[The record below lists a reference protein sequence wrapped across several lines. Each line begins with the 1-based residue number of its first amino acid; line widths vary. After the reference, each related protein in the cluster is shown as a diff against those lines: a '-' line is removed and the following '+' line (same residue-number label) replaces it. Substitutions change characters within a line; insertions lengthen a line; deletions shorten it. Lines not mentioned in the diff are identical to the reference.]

1 MINLD
6 KPDVGVPQ
14 TELNIGDG
22 FNLLVG
28 SGFQLIIGALNALAG
43 MTNIVRPSQGETW
56 NTVASTWATEDETWL
71 GISQLID
78 NITKPSSTMTNLSKP

>member
-6 KPDVGVPQ
+6 KPITNTPE
-14 TELNIGDG
+14 TYLNIGGG

-28 SGFQLIIGALNALAG
+28 GVYRLIVGALGTSG
-43 MTNIVRPSQGETW
+43 MTNASKVSAGETW
-56 NTVASTWATEDETWL
+56 GTVASTWATESRTWL